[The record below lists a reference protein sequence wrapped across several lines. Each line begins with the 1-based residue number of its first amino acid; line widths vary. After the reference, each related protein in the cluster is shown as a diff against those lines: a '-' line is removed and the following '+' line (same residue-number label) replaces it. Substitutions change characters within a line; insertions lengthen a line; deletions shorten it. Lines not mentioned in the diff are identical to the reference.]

1 MARKSLSVMPGCM
14 GAPIVPAG
22 ASPGKRTRHL
32 EGANSRR
39 IHIPPQVHSAAL
51 NPSVLQPE
59 TPPASIDPNRLLA
72 VVAAVAREV
81 RPSFDAYVALDSSLE
96 RDLGLDSLARVEL
109 VLRLERE
116 FGASLPEQAL
126 ASSET
131 PRDLLRFV
139 LASAGHAPHAA
150 DRSVASL
157 VQSQGVR
164 PPAEARTLT
173 EALEYHVER
182 QPERLTVHLYEE
194 GAEHPITYRALWEG
208 SLAYAAQLAAAGL
221 KPGDTVALMLPTS
234 REYLFCF
241 YGTLLA
247 GGIPVPLYPPARLAT
262 IEDHLTRHVGILKS
276 AGTAL
281 MVTVPEAKPIAW
293 LLRAQVESLR
303 AVLTTREFSQSGA
316 PGFTPVRATGGQVGF
331 LQYTSGSTGQPKG
344 VVLTHANLLA
354 NVRAMGRGARATS
367 EDVFVSWLPLYHD
380 MGLIGGCF
388 ATMYLGFPVV
398 LMSPL
403 AFLSRPSQWLRAI
416 HRHRGTISGGPN
428 FAYELCLRRIP
439 EHELD
444 GLDLSSWRFAFNGA
458 EPVSPE
464 TMSAFT
470 EKFARYGF
478 GENVMSPVYGLAEC
492 SVGLA
497 FTPPGQRWHVDRLDR
512 ERFSASGQAVAAPPE
527 DPAPLKVVS
536 CGEVLPGHDVR
547 VVDSAGLELADRN
560 EGLLQFRG
568 PSATSGYYRHPE
580 ATKALF
586 SGDWLSTGDRA
597 YLSDGRIYVTGR
609 EKDIIIRGGR
619 NISPYELEEAV
630 GDIPG
635 VRRGCVAVFGSLD
648 ASNGTERVVVLAE
661 TREPDSSRHGE
672 IRSRINELAIGLIG
686 APVDDIVLAPPH
698 TVPKTSSGKIRRVA
712 AREYYERGP
721 SAVKPQAVWWQLVRL
736 SAAGVG
742 PQLRRGW
749 RVARGFAF
757 ALWTWALLLAAFALI
772 IATALV
778 SPGRRT
784 WNMAQRLARA
794 FFRLAG
800 IPVAVRGLENLP
812 ARGPYVVASNH
823 TSYLD
828 GVVLI
833 SVLPW
838 HDHAFVAK
846 RELARHFISRTFIGG
861 VGAYFV
867 ERFEVQK
874 SAEHA
879 DELAVAVRGG
889 KSLIVFP
896 EGTLQRQAGLMA
908 FRSGAFQTAAQA
920 GVPVVPVALR
930 GARSVLR
937 DETWYLRRAP
947 ISVTIGAP
955 VASEGEGWN
964 AALKLRDRVRA
975 DILRHCGEPDLS

>member
-1 MARKSLSVMPGCM
+1 LSDI
-14 GAPIVPAG
+14 APT
-22 ASPGKRTRHL
+22 ST
-32 EGANSRR
+32 
-39 IHIPPQVHSAAL
+39 
-51 NPSVLQPE
+51 
-59 TPPASIDPNRLLA
+59 TIDPNRLLA
-72 VVAAVAREV
+72 VVAAVAREA
-81 RPSFDAYVALDSSLE
+81 RPSYDAYVSLDSSLE

-139 LASAGHAPHAA
+139 LASAGQAPQAA
-150 DRSVASL
+150 ERSIASL
-157 VQSQGVR
+157 VQSEGVR

-173 EALEYHVER
+173 EVLEYHVER
-182 QPERLTVHLYEE
+182 VPDRLTVHIYEE
-194 GAEHPITYRALWEG
+194 GTEHELTYRALWEG
-208 SLAYAAQLAAAGL
+208 SLSYAAQLADAGL
-221 KPGDTVALMLPTS
+221 APGDTVAIMLPTC

-247 GGIPVPLYPPARLAT
+247 GGIPVPLYPPARLTT

-303 AVLTTREFSQSGA
+303 AVLTTRELSEA
-316 PGFTPVRATGGQVGF
+316 VTGFTPVRASGAQIGF

-354 NVRAMGRGARATS
+354 NVRAMGRAARATP

-388 ATMYLGFPVV
+388 ATLYHGFPVV

-428 FAYELCLRRIP
+428 FAYELCLKRIADA
-439 EHELD
+439 ELD
-444 GLDLSSWRFAFNGA
+444 AIDLSSWRFAFNGA

-464 TMSAFT
+464 TMTAFS
-470 EKFARYGF
+470 ERFSRWGF
-478 GENVMSPVYGLAEC
+478 RKEAMAPVYGLAEC

-497 FTPPGQRWHVDRLDR
+497 FTPPGERWRVDLLDR
-512 ERFSASGQAVAAPPE
+512 ERFSATGEAILARPDDA
-527 DPAPLKVVS
+527 APLKVVS
-536 CGEVLPGHDVR
+536 CGEVLPAHDVR
-547 VVDSAGLELADRN
+547 VVDAAGLELADRH

-568 PSATSGYYRHPE
+568 PSATSGYFRSPQ

-586 SGDWLSTGDRA
+586 AGEWLNTGDRA
-597 YLSDGRIYVTGR
+597 YLSDGHVYVTGR

-630 GDIPG
+630 GDVPG
-635 VRRGCVAVFGSLD
+635 VRRGCVAVFGSVD
-648 ASNGTERVVVLAE
+648 PGNGTERVVVLAE
-661 TREPDSSRHGE
+661 TREPDASRHGE
-672 IRSRINELAIGLIG
+672 MRTRINELAIGLIG

-698 TVPKTSSGKIRRVA
+698 TVPKTSSGKIRRLA

-721 SAVKPQAVWWQLVRL
+721 SAVKPHAVWWQLVRL

-749 RVARGFAF
+749 RVALGLLY
-757 ALWTWALLLAAFALI
+757 ALWSWALFGVLFLVLLGTAA
-772 IATALV
+772 IA
-778 SPGRRT
+778 PGRVA
-784 WNMAQRLARA
+784 WNVGRRACRL
-794 FFRLAG
+794 FLRLCA
-800 IPVAVRGLENLP
+800 IPLSVRGQENLP
-812 ARGPYVVASNH
+812 ASGPYIVAANH

-828 GVVLI
+828 GAVLLA
-833 SVLPW
+833 VLPW
-838 HDHAFVAK
+838 RNNAFVAK
-846 RELARHFISRTFIGG
+846 RELAANPVTRILLRGLG
-861 VGAYFV
+861 VQFV
-867 ERFEVQK
+867 ERFDVQK

-879 DELAVAVRGG
+879 DELADAVRGG
-889 KSLIVFP
+889 QSLIVFP
-896 EGTLQRQAGLMA
+896 EGTLHRHAGLMP
-908 FRSGAFQTAAQA
+908 FRTGAFQTAAQA
-920 GVPVVPVALR
+920 GAPVVPVALR
-930 GARSVLR
+930 GVRSALR
-937 DETWYLRRAP
+937 DETWYLRRAA
-947 ISVTIGAP
+947 ISVTVGVP
-955 VASEGEGWN
+955 VSPEGSDWN
-964 AALKLRDRVRA
+964 AALKLRDQVRA
-975 DILRHCGEPDLS
+975 EILRHCGEPDLA